1 MLLIN
6 RNLSRTRVIL
16 LMVLVIFIYAGC
28 CSKPTPIVVI
38 RGSELRSD
46 LLSLPLNNGDKD
58 ALKEYLK
65 KGGDRENPDP
75 VDFYDE
81 TFYTGLLNHLSDDDK
96 IEMLDLFY
104 RDSKGQW
111 RLKESVKQWFKQS
124 AVYGVYDSRCK
135 RPSLKTTRPFSLFDG
150 HFWWV
155 FYRKSGDSKWL
166 RKVLV
171 TVPVRGAVP
180 HSWQE

>member
-16 LMVLVIFIYAGC
+16 LLVLAIFVYVGC

-38 RGSELRSD
+38 RGSDLRSD
-46 LLSLPLNNGDKD
+46 LLSIPLSEVDRN
-58 ALKEYLK
+58 ALNDYLK
-65 KGGDRENPDP
+65 KGGDRENEDT
-75 VDFYDE
+75 VSFYNE
-81 TFYTGLLNHLSDDDK
+81 AFYKGLLDLLSNGEK
-96 IEMLDLFY
+96 IEMIDLFY

-111 RLKESVKQWFKQS
+111 RLKESVKQWFKRP

-155 FYRKSGDSKWL
+155 FYRKSGDSKWI
-166 RKVLV
+166 REVLV
-171 TVPVRGAVP
+171 TVPVKGVVP

>member
-1 MLLIN
+1 MFLTN

-16 LMVLVIFIYAGC
+16 LLVLAIFVYIGC
-28 CSKPTPIVVI
+28 CCKPTPIVVI
-38 RGSELRSD
+38 RGSDLRSD
-46 LLSLPLNNGDKD
+46 LLPLPLSEVDRN
-58 ALKEYLK
+58 ALNDYLK
-65 KGGDRENPDP
+65 KGGDRENEDT
-75 VDFYDE
+75 VTFYSE
-81 TFYTGLLNHLSDDDK
+81 TFYKGVLDLLSNDDK
-96 IEMLDLFY
+96 IEMDDLFVHEP
-104 RDSKGQW
+104 SGQW
-111 RLKESVKQWFKQS
+111 KLKDAVKQWFKRP

-155 FYRKSGDSKWL
+155 FYRESGDSKWL

-171 TVPVRGAVP
+171 TVPVSGAVP